1 MKRNFKLIIVLAM
14 LAIMVV
20 ALAAGCSQ
28 SEAVSEPNPDRDT
41 AARIS
46 MDLSLAHFFP
56 ATHPAET
63 VLVQEWAALIEEVT
77 DGQITIT
84 SYPGQ
89 TLLAAPEIYDGVQ
102 SGIADLGL
110 SCFSYTRGRFPLLE
124 AFELPGIV
132 YNNSKVA
139 SRVAWE
145 GIKELDPAEVKD
157 TKLVM
162 VLATGPG
169 DLFTKVPVRTLED
182 LQGLEIRATG
192 LSAKTLEK
200 IGATPVGMAQSEA
213 YESLSR
219 GVVVGNLSPI
229 EVLQGWRHAE
239 VTEYLT
245 MTPFLYNNL
254 FFVNMNLDVWN
265 SIPVHLQDLITTKT
279 EEFFEEVAIGL
290 WDMQNESALEFAVN
304 VTNQEIIHLT
314 EAETMRWME
323 LVQPV
328 QQEFIAEMDGL
339 GLDGKA
345 ALGLVKKYADQYNSI
360 YK

>member
-1 MKRNFKLIIVLAM
+1 MKIKFKLIIVLSIIVV
-14 LAIMVV
+14 LAA

-28 SEAVSEPNPDRDT
+28 SEAVAEPSPNQDG
-41 AARIS
+41 ARVS

-63 VLVQEWAALIEEVT
+63 VLVQEWAALINEVT

-102 SGIADLGL
+102 NGIADLGL

-139 SRVAWE
+139 SKVAWE
-145 GIKELDPAEVKD
+145 GIMELDPDEVKD
-157 TKLVM
+157 TKLMM

-192 LSAKTLEK
+192 LSAKTLEAM
-200 IGATPVGMAQSEA
+200 GATPVAMPQSEA

-254 FFVNMNLDVWN
+254 FFVNMNLDVWHE
-265 SIPVHLQDLITTKT
+265 IPVHLQEVMTAAT
-279 EEFFEEVAIGL
+279 EQFFEEVAIGL

-304 VTNQEIIHLT
+304 QTNQEIINLS

-323 LVQPV
+323 LVQPI
-328 QQEFIAEMDGL
+328 QEEYLAEMSAL

-345 ALGLVKKYADQYNSI
+345 TLELVQKHASQYNEI

>member
-1 MKRNFKLIIVLAM
+1 MKIKLKLIIVLSIIVV
-14 LAIMVV
+14 LTV

-28 SEAVSEPNPDRDT
+28 SETVAEPSPNQ
-41 AARIS
+41 AGARVS

-63 VLVQEWAALIEEVT
+63 VLVQEWAALINEVT

-139 SRVAWE
+139 SKVAWE
-145 GIKELDPAEVKD
+145 GIMELDPDEVKD
-157 TKLVM
+157 TKLMM

-169 DLFTKVPVRTLED
+169 DLFTKVPVKTLED

-192 LSAKTLEK
+192 LSAKTLEAM
-200 IGATPVGMAQSEA
+200 GATPVAMPQSEA

-254 FFVNMNLDVWN
+254 FFVNMNLDVWHE
-265 SIPVHLQDLITTKT
+265 IPVHLQEVMTAAT
-279 EEFFEEVAIGL
+279 EQFFEEVAIGL
-290 WDMQNESALEFAVN
+290 WDMQNESALEFAIN
-304 VTNQEIIHLT
+304 QTNQEIINLS
-314 EAETMRWME
+314 EGETKRWME
-323 LVQPV
+323 LVQPI
-328 QQEFIAEMDGL
+328 QEEFLEEMSAL

-345 ALGLVKKYADQYNSI
+345 TLELVQKHADQYNEI